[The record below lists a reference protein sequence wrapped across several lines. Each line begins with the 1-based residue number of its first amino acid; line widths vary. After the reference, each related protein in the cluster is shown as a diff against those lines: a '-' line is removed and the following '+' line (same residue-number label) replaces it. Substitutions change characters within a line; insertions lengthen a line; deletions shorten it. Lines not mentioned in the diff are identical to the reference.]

1 MEAKTVDEE
10 ELLLLIS
17 EPTNKN
23 GFEIL
28 SKLKKGARNNHQ
40 FEQELR
46 KIFPQSNSGNGN
58 IMKAVDKFL
67 KEYENKKNTTILRI
81 NRANAESIFANENGK
96 VCKLCSEIKKTAKE
110 SKTGKPK
117 AGETRKDPKGSI
129 VKQVGRKTAPTGPAN
144 KTDQVTQQII
154 NAGA

>member
-46 KIFPQSNSGNGN
+46 KIFFSS
-58 IMKAVDKFL
+58 KFR
-67 KEYENKKNTTILRI
+67 KWKYNESCGQILEGI
-81 NRANAESIFANENGK
+81 
-96 VCKLCSEIKKTAKE
+96 
-110 SKTGKPK
+110 
-117 AGETRKDPKGSI
+117 
-129 VKQVGRKTAPTGPAN
+129 
-144 KTDQVTQQII
+144 
-154 NAGA
+154 